1 MLFESFSNIGTLS
14 LISLFI
20 FLTFCIL
27 GGIENEFDQ
36 FHFDIS

>member
-1 MLFESFSNIGTLS
+1 MLFESFANIGTLS

-20 FLTFCIL
+20 FLTFYIL

-36 FHFDIS
+36 FHFDVS